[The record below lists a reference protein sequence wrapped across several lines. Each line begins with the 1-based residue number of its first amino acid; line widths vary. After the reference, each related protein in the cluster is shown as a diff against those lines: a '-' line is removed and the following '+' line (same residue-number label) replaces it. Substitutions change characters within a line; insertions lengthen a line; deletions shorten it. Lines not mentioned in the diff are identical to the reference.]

1 MVPPR
6 SVAAAEERVGDAG
19 ELQSFCPWVPE
30 RSRSSLISEKSQN
43 ALARLC
49 VLEQAC
55 FLKKPICCSV
65 LNREEVRPARSK
77 LDELLGRGS
86 VAKILELPG
95 TGEGKEFKL
104 DKKYQKQPGEH
115 SQGCW
120 DGLKR

>member
-6 SVAAAEERVGDAG
+6 SVAAAEERVGNAG

-30 RSRSSLISEKSQN
+30 RSRSSLISDKSQN
-43 ALARLC
+43 ALARLR
-49 VLEQAC
+49 VLEWPC
-55 FLKKPICCSV
+55 LLKKPICCSV
-65 LNREEVRPARSK
+65 RNREEVRPARSK

-86 VAKILELPG
+86 VAKILERPG
-95 TGEGKEFKL
+95 TGESKEFKL

-120 DGLKR
+120 DGPKR

>member
-1 MVPPR
+1 MVPPH
-6 SVAAAEERVGDAG
+6 SVAAAEKRVGVAG

-30 RSRSSLISEKSQN
+30 RSRSNLISEKSQN
-43 ALARLC
+43 ALARPC
-49 VLEQAC
+49 VLGRPC
-55 FLKKPICCSV
+55 LLKKPICCSV

-86 VAKILELPG
+86 VAKILERPG
-95 TGEGKEFKL
+95 TGECKEFKL

-120 DGLKR
+120 DGPER